1 MTSRQS
7 PLTPTL
13 TQYSKTCCE
22 HVAYSLH
29 ELKRLNTELKSQI
42 EGTQQEMH
50 HMRTVVDEALSS
62 NQHLQ
67 KKMISMQEYVN
78 DVRH

>member
-13 TQYSKTCCE
+13 THYSKMCRE

-29 ELKRLNTELKSQI
+29 ELKRLNTDLKNQI
-42 EGTQQEMH
+42 EDTQHEMKR
-50 HMRTVVDEALSS
+50 MSKVADEALSS
-62 NQHLQ
+62 NQHLH
-67 KKMISMQEYVN
+67 KKMNSMLEYVN
-78 DVRH
+78 DVRY